1 MLKISVK
8 NLFEERGSYSLNYQP
23 LDLEQR
29 ILQDPFDS
37 NWAEM
42 ALNPNPD
49 KNPFRDSGFTDTP
62 FKSFE
67 LRM

>member
-1 MLKISVK
+1 MEPDQK
-8 NLFEERGSYSLNYQP
+8 
-23 LDLEQR
+23 

-42 ALNPNPD
+42 ALKTRQD
-49 KNPFRDSGFTDTP
+49 RNPFRDSGFTDTP